1 MTSARVHRVEVPQ
14 TADAGGSEGGGG
26 LVGAGYASAF
36 ELTSPLAG
44 TRTPEEWARAA
55 FEDAPAPLRVVLVL
69 GWRLALGL
77 RLGPRPSPG
86 HVLGWPVAE
95 TGPHGVV
102 LEARSGLITARNVVT
117 VSATGVVWS
126 TFVRYERR
134 IARPVW
140 AVVAPVHHLVIPYV
154 LARANRRPR
163 PSGPG

>member
-1 MTSARVHRVEVPQ
+1 MTSARVRRVEVPQ
-14 TADAGGSEGGGG
+14 TA
-26 LVGAGYASAF
+26 LTVGAGGGAAYASAF
-36 ELTSPLAG
+36 ELPSAQARA
-44 TRTPEEWARAA
+44 RTPEQWARAA
-55 FEDAPAPLRVVLVL
+55 FEGAPAPLRGMLVL
-69 GWRLALGL
+69 GWRFALGL

-95 TGPHGVV
+95 TGPDAVA

-126 TFVRYERR
+126 TFVRYESR

-140 AVVAPVHHLVIPYV
+140 AAIAPVHHLAIPYL
-154 LARANRRPR
+154 LARANRRPH